1 MHTMESNLSNFA
13 IQYLV
18 EIKTEFENTLS
29 YLSGAQI
36 GSNHEKNGGQ
46 KAHDTD
52 TLPLM
57 WISAVS
63 SPSIM
68 QIYQMGQS
76 KTFHVVITSLLTQH

>member
-1 MHTMESNLSNFA
+1 MESNLSNFA

-36 GSNHEKNGGQ
+36 GSNHEKNRGQ
-46 KAHDTD
+46 KARD

>member
-18 EIKTEFENTLS
+18 EIKTEFKNTLS

-46 KAHDTD
+46 KARD